1 MHDPVREHNVLVLF
15 VLLAGTLVAQYP
27 GEPKT
32 ETVEV
37 AKNQFVTKKYCA
49 ASTTKCEC
57 SKDLSQQPQD
67 GCVQMVVEMG
77 RPRYSALTDAIALQ
91 LNELEPTSRL
101 YSPDGFCVVAG
112 YTVSRV
118 TREKNAG
125 GVPKWVRI
133 ITKEGV
139 PSEFV
144 FEDGDSVGRP
154 LPGMHEQATARLA
167 MVDAQGWATAADPAY
182 YDYYPGDGSRWRF
195 GAAPGALDYL
205 QFVEH
210 QTPVGRMETK
220 QDIGL
225 EIVRD
230 GDGVLRQ
237 VVTPTRL
244 ADLVVRGQDS
254 YDLAIYPNDA
264 SCLSGARTAAGVY
277 EIVSGA
283 VPEVVWKFRNP
294 TPGVYGVLEVT
305 REKTGADPQTWR
317 YQYVDAVKD
326 FTLTYPGGLVS
337 EHSER
342 LESDD
347 GNSMVVRKYKADA
360 EGVAVSK
367 GEQYYEML
375 AGSYVIVKSARDP
388 DGLKLTRRYEYYKD
402 APWTGLDRLSVFEDS
417 SWTRYEYDDSCR
429 VTAEIRPWLDAP
441 TNAPNNQCAVT
452 RFNYTVFAPGD
463 FLAYNDQR
471 PRTEIKEI
479 CGIEVARTYHAYP
492 TNALGQAQE
501 IEERAAF
508 PGAPYG
514 HASTPRTVKTCYAAN
529 AALPLPGR
537 LATVVYPGGK
547 TETYGYEYGAFNAA
561 TFAFAPD
568 PDGGAWRETV
578 TTSYGAN
585 SGVQALRSA
594 RVWDEKGREVLNE
607 SYVEDGAAFALIG
620 WTRMSYDRNGKL
632 IETAYSDGRVE
643 SATWGANCCGKESV
657 TSADGTSTVYGYNL
671 LKQKTSETKKGMVAD
686 GSEDITTL
694 YTYDLENH
702 RLSVAVTNIASGLGY
717 VASCSAYDAVGR
729 LTNTVDRLG
738 NSTVTAYNTLSMTV
752 QRPNGVI
759 AVAERYLD
767 GKAKRLLENGV
778 VKQSCAYGVNL
789 DGTQWTLS
797 AQGPLP
803 VAIQTTLK
811 LPNFSTL
818 ELLNFPWQLQ
828 AADPLGRTVASCKP
842 GFGGS
847 ALVTS
852 NGYDIAGNLLS
863 LTQYASSPSL
873 VNPVTLSKKLYSY
886 AANGALYLS
895 ALDLNTNGI
904 IDLEGPDRIMGTSA
918 AYEKDASNTWCQVSR
933 SWVYPE
939 FNSFAA
945 VTTSVQR
952 VQLTG
957 LGIQQGDGGVLVSHA
972 EALDVRGNVTVSAV
986 RVDRMAHRVMQVTTL
1001 PTSLHP
1007 VVQVK
1012 DSRLLRKTMSSTA
1025 ITNTF
1030 DYDALGRKIA
1040 VTDGRGNTTFTVYNS
1055 LGLVSH
1061 TEDAASNRTT
1071 YAYDALGRRTE
1082 ITDALGNVTHM
1093 QYDAD
1098 GRMTKSWGATY
1109 PVECGYDALGRMV
1122 SMKTFRDE
1130 NVEGDT
1136 KKWKYD
1142 NATGLLTQ
1150 LIYSDNQGPTYTYT
1164 PDGKLST
1171 RIWARGLATS
1181 YMYYNDGSVSS
1192 VDYSDDTP
1200 DVTYV
1205 LDRQGNEIA
1214 AITSVSTNRFTYS
1227 ATTLDL
1233 VSESQ
1238 NDAIIKYANDA
1249 FGRTSNVSFDDIYEV
1264 RFLYDENGRV
1274 MSVLAHDDVSVST
1287 NVYTYMPGSGIAT
1300 GWSAGQLRVSVNHD
1314 TRRDAI
1320 SQVINKVGT
1329 EVVSQYDY
1337 DIDAIGRRQSRKDS
1351 GLVYTRCQTNTF
1363 QYNSLSELTNAV
1375 MDARNYCFMYDWSGN
1390 RRFSVVDQ
1398 RTNSY
1403 VVNGLSQYTQIND
1416 DGGGLIAP
1424 SYDRDGNLV
1433 TNGLWSYTWDAEN
1446 RFVSALSN
1454 GVPVLIYKYDFQS
1467 RCVQRIVHGTSSH
1480 LIYNGWNLVSE
1491 FISDENGVSS
1501 TNFYCYGP
1509 SLYNA
1514 SRQRRSSGSLWFAR
1528 SGRRSWYY
1536 AYDANE
1542 NVCDLVNENGD
1553 VVGHYEYGPFGG
1565 VTKVVGVEAPHNPFR
1580 FSAKYFEPDVNLS
1593 YYGYRLL
1600 GFDMGAFINRD
1611 PLAQVYAYP
1620 PYRFVENDAIN
1631 SRDILGLLSV
1641 ESCQENAD
1649 NFMSNPGRYSS
1660 ILKSVLAEIAKI
1672 EGCNPLSPQC
1682 KCCTGDEAG
1691 YYGYVSGDGASL
1703 FLCSNNMVNNDDGNT
1718 TQKML
1723 ETLVHENIYVLQKC
1737 QQKDDQSC
1745 DGAVCAEI
1753 QAALHDGGCQRKNG
1767 NVRQCV
1773 IDSAAASSA
1782 ERCGDNLD
1790 RARERAEALYNKCNS
1805 PIYR

>member
-594 RVWDEKGREVLNE
+594 RVWDEKGHEVLNE

-632 IETAYSDGRVE
+632 VETAYSDGRVV
-643 SATWGANCCGKESV
+643 SATRGANCCGKESK
-657 TSADGTSTVYGYNL
+657 TSDEGIITVYGYNE
-671 LKQKTSETKKGMVAD
+671 LKQKVSETKKGMAAD
-686 GSEDITTL
+686 SSEDITTL
-694 YTYDLENH
+694 HAYDLAN
-702 RLSVAVTNIASGLGY
+702 RVLSTAVTNIASGLGY
-717 VASCSAYDAVGR
+717 VASRSAYDAVGR
-729 LTNTVDRLG
+729 VTNAVDRLG
-738 NSTVTAYNTLSMTV
+738 NPTATEYANDGTVTV
-752 QRPNGVI
+752 RKPNGV
-759 AVAERYLD
+759 VSVTGKYGD
-767 GKAKRLLENGV
+767 GRARLVSEDGV
-778 VKQSCAYGVNL
+778 VRQAHAYGVTPE
-789 DGTQWTLS
+789 GQRWTLS
-797 AQGPLP
+797 AEGALP
-803 VAIQTTLK
+803 SVEAVKTVAELRALASALDCPWTLVFENA
-811 LPNFSTL
+811 LGQSAVSMRPGF
-818 ELLNFPWQLQ
+818 
-828 AADPLGRTVASCKP
+828 GRTV
-842 GFGGS
+842 
-847 ALVTS
+847 LVTA
-852 NGYDIAGNLLS
+852 NAYDVDGSLLS
-863 LTQYASSPSL
+863 NVETSCRPDGTGTELVKTQLYA
-873 VNPVTLSKKLYSY
+873 Y
-886 AANGALYLS
+886 AADGLRLFS
-895 ALDLNTNGI
+895 ALDMNTNGV
-904 IDLEGPDRIMGTSA
+904 IDLEGPDRITGYSTV
-918 AYEKDASNTWCQVSR
+918 YEKDADNTWWKVSC

-939 FNSFAA
+939 FNSSSAS
-945 VTTSVQR
+945 TTSVQR
-952 VQLTG
+952 VQFAG
-957 LGIQQGDGGVLVSHA
+957 LGVQQGDDDVLT
-972 EALDVRGNVTVSAV
+972 ALSQTLDARGNVTSSSTI
-986 RVDRMAHRVMQVTTL
+986 VDRTGRKVMQVTTS
-1001 PTSLHP
+1001 PNS
-1007 VVQVK
+1007 VQPAIQANVNG
-1012 DSRLLRKTMSSTA
+1012 LLITTVSSTA
-1025 ITNTF
+1025 VTNTF
-1030 DYDALGRKIA
+1030 GYDALGRQTA
-1040 VTDGRGNTTFTVYNS
+1040 LTDGRGNTTSTAYNPQ
-1055 LGLVSH
+1055 GMVAY
-1061 TEDAASNRTT
+1061 TEDAATNRTSF
-1071 YAYDALGRRTE
+1071 AYDVLGRRSVV
-1082 ITDALGNVTHM
+1082 TDTLGNVTHTR
-1093 QYDAD
+1093 YDAE
-1098 GRMTKSWGATY
+1098 GRAVATWGATY
-1109 PVECGYDALGRMV
+1109 PVAYAYDTQSRMV
-1122 SMKTFRDE
+1122 QMGTYRGATKITDYASFQSLVSSFDKTH
-1130 NVEGDT
+1130 
-1136 KKWKYD
+1136 WLYD
-1142 NATGLLTQ
+1142 NPTGLLTNK
-1150 LIYSDNQGPTYTYT
+1150 LYADGNGPSYTYS
-1164 PDGKLST
+1164 PDGKMASRL
-1171 RIWARGLATS
+1171 WARGVLTS
-1181 YMYYNDGSVSS
+1181 YVYDAAGFLVG
-1192 VDYSDDTP
+1192 VDYFDDTP
-1200 DVTYV
+1200 DIAYTF
-1205 LDRQGNEIA
+1205 DRLGRQLS
-1214 AITSVSTNRFTYS
+1214 AISSVSTNLFADS
-1227 ATTLDL
+1227 PQTLDL
-1233 VSESQ
+1233 VSETQ
-1238 NDAIIKYANDA
+1238 NGVLIIRPVDAIGRSAGLGMRDDYAITFGYDD
-1249 FGRTSNVSFDDIYEV
+1249 FGRFSTVSS
-1264 RFLYDENGRV
+1264 
-1274 MSVLAHDDVSVST
+1274 SVCSVSSVV
-1287 NVYTYMPGSGIAT
+1287 NYDRLLGSDIVSGY
-1300 GWSAGQLRVSVNHD
+1300 SAGPLKVVKTYEPN
-1314 TRRDAI
+1314 RDLVT
-1320 SQVINKVGT
+1320 QVRNETQAGVI
-1329 EVVSQYDY
+1329 SQYDY
-1337 DIDAIGRRQSRKDS
+1337 SNDALGRRVSRYDS
-1351 GLVYTRCQTNTF
+1351 GLAFAQPQANTFGYNQRSEVTSAIMYTNAYGYVYDPIGNRLFSSSNAETNT
-1363 QYNSLSELTNAV
+1363 YVANSLNQYSNVVVQSSSLILHPSYDADGNMTFDGKEWFYFWNGENRLILASNVQHVVAYAYDHQGRMLSKVIDGAFLSYLWDGYNIVSEKLTNSGTNELTN
-1375 MDARNYCFMYDWSGN
+1375 F
-1390 RRFSVVDQ
+1390 
-1398 RTNSY
+1398 
-1403 VVNGLSQYTQIND
+1403 
-1416 DGGGLIAP
+1416 
-1424 SYDRDGNLV
+1424 
-1433 TNGLWSYTWDAEN
+1433 YTWGLD
-1446 RFVSALSN
+1446 L
-1454 GVPVLIYKYDFQS
+1454 
-1467 RCVQRIVHGTSSH
+1467 
-1480 LIYNGWNLVSE
+1480 
-1491 FISDENGVSS
+1491 
-1501 TNFYCYGP
+1501 
-1509 SLYNA
+1509 
-1514 SRQRRSSGSLWFAR
+1514 SGSLQGAGGVGGLLAVTCVP
-1528 SGRRSWYY
+1528 SGASNVLPLTSYPSC
-1536 AYDANE
+1536 DANGNITE
-1542 NVCDLVNENGD
+1542 YISANGSI
-1553 VVGHYEYGPFGG
+1553 VAHREYSAFGETTVLAG
-1565 VTKVVGVEAPHNPFR
+1565 TLADSFTHWWSTKPWCSATKVSEYELR
-1580 FSAKYFEPDVNLS
+1580 KYSPV
-1593 YYGYRLL
+1593 L
-1600 GFDMGAFINRD
+1600 GQWLNRD
-1611 PLAQVYAYP
+1611 PLNEEGGFNLYCFVYNRP
-1620 PYRFVENDAIN
+1620 IDRIDYRGEMVVAAVFIDAAAVALSLTACACIL
-1631 SRDILGLLSV
+1631 SQQCRDLAL
-1641 ESCQENAD
+1641 Q
-1649 NFMSNPGRYSS
+1649 
-1660 ILKSVLAEIAKI
+1660 LAEEAAEAARCAAVL
-1672 EGCNPLSPQC
+1672 EGCI
-1682 KCCTGDEAG
+1682 AG
-1691 YYGYVSGDGASL
+1691 CL
-1703 FLCSNNMVNNDDGNT
+1703 PEL
-1718 TQKML
+1718 
-1723 ETLVHENIYVLQKC
+1723 
-1737 QQKDDQSC
+1737 
-1745 DGAVCAEI
+1745 
-1753 QAALHDGGCQRKNG
+1753 LHG
-1767 NVRQCV
+1767 V
-1773 IDSAAASSA
+1773 
-1782 ERCGDNLD
+1782 D
-1790 RARERAEALYNKCNS
+1790 RAPRFRRCIHNCMDAAGCSY
-1805 PIYR
+1805 